1 MNKPFI
7 PYNKKLKHLSR
18 SLRNNST
25 LAEVLL
31 WNELKAGKIRG
42 YKFNRQ
48 KPIGNYIADFYC
60 KKLNLVIEIDGSSHI
75 NKELKDI
82 YRQIKLEKFKL
93 YFLRFEDIE
102 VKQSLHNVLHKMK
115 SILINLRKLKTVLL
129 IEKVPFIKGE

>member
-1 MNKPFI
+1 MKKPFI
-7 PYNKKLKHLSR
+7 PYNKKLKQLSR
-18 SLRNNST
+18 NLRNNST

-82 YRQIKLEKFKL
+82 YRQIKLEKLKL
-93 YFLRFEDIE
+93 KILRFEDIE
-102 VKQSLHNVLHKMK
+102 VKQSLHTVLHK
-115 SILINLRKLKTVLL
+115 IERFINKF
-129 IEKVPFIKGE
+129 EKGSPPYKEGIKGGLEI